1 MIYLDNNSE
10 IQRVYIPRETLNI
23 ETVVPIPDDQLS
35 DYYTKSEVDDIVDNI
50 ETTDLTDYYTKT
62 EVDDIVDNIDLTGY
76 ATKDYVA
83 NTCYT
88 KSEIDTMVGDINTL
102 LASI

>member
-23 ETVVPIPDDQLS
+23 ETVVPIPDDQFSDYYTKSEVNALIDGVEVDLS
-35 DYYTKSEVDDIVDNI
+35 DYYTKSE
-50 ETTDLTDYYTKT
+50 
-62 EVDDIVDNIDLTGY
+62 IDSIL
-76 ATKDYVA
+76 
-83 NTCYT
+83 
-88 KSEIDTMVGDINTL
+88 GDINNL